1 MNDVPDI
8 QLQLYHKPV
17 PKDEQERKRDIPVER
32 IGYTKDNWAP
42 DDTAAQ
48 SLQIAPSLST
58 NDILLLIML

>member
-1 MNDVPDI
+1 MNDIPDT
-8 QLQLYHKPV
+8 QLQLYRTPD
-17 PKDEQERKRDIPVER
+17 PKNEQERKRDIPVER
-32 IGYTKDNWAP
+32 IGYTKDNWGP